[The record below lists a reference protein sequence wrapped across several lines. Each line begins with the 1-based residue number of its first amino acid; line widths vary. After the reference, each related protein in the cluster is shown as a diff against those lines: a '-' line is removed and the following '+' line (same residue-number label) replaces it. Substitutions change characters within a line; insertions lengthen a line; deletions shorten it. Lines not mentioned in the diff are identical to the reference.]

1 MMSSAAPAMWEYRIW
16 PDDAGAMAY
25 QLQTTLHFVEE
36 PPRTDTYFM
45 ATARAPAQPKL
56 RGGAR
61 FDIKELLAREAGLE
75 LWRPVIAAE
84 FPFDD
89 EDRATLAR
97 LYPAIPHSLQSLAA
111 LRDAFLTEG
120 PEITVDKK
128 RQIATE
134 PGGLRAEIAAASL
147 GEGARTTLCLEHESA
162 AELARHVDRFGF
174 SNLPNLSY
182 SAWLRQHL

>member
-1 MMSSAAPAMWEYRIW
+1 MPRRQCGSIASGLMMPGQWRISFRRR
-16 PDDAGAMAY
+16 Y
-25 QLQTTLHFVEE
+25 TLWKSCHGPIPISWRRPVP
-36 PPRTDTYFM
+36 PPR
-45 ATARAPAQPKL
+45 AKL

-111 LRDAFLTEG
+111 LRDAFLAEG
-120 PEITVDKK
+120 AELTVDKK

-134 PGGLRAEIAAASL
+134 PGGLRAEITSASL
-147 GEGARTTLCLEHESA
+147 GEGARTTLCL
-162 AELARHVDRFGF
+162 
-174 SNLPNLSY
+174 
-182 SAWLRQHL
+182 